1 MNKAFFFL
9 RLALGSLE
17 ITTLSFYLWFYF
29 ILVLPGL
36 NSLRK
41 CTHSDL
47 LLHLDYFVMRDFLP
61 DQVPNYLFVFSSQ
74 N

>member
-1 MNKAFFFL
+1 MDKAFFL

-29 ILVLPGL
+29 LLVLHGL